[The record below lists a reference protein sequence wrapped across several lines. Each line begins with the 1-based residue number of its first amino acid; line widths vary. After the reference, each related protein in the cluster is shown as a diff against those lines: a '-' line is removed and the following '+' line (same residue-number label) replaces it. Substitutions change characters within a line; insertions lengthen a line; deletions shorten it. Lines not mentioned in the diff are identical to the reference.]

1 MQNYMSMYSGISGQA
16 HASAYC
22 NTNAKQ
28 KSRKLSI
35 FDSLQDSISLHR
47 NNVNNHYGKII

>member
-16 HASAYC
+16 HASAY
-22 NTNAKQ
+22 NSNESQ
-28 KSRKLSI
+28 KGSKLSI

-47 NNVNNHYGKII
+47 NNVSNHYGKII